1 MVTLALTRFG
11 AVLVLLTS
19 LFGLGA
25 ETLAGPPPGMT
36 ALAATLLAGVLF
48 AAVALAARAAVVTLA
63 TPLISRSAALR
74 EKSWCA
80 GFLRQRDPGAAGRPR
95 PRAPSAVPAAA

>member
-1 MVTLALTRFG
+1 
-11 AVLVLLTS
+11 
-19 LFGLGA
+19 
-25 ETLAGPPPGMT
+25 MT
-36 ALAATLLAGVLF
+36 ALAATLLAGVLL
-48 AAVALAARAAVVTLA
+48 AAVALAARAAVATLA